1 MRNKSLLDPALFSSN
16 NEIMITF
23 DRTIFKII
31 GSDESILYETI
42 KNFIIDNDK
51 HFIYICNI
59 LCLNNNSIKNYLLSR
74 LSQSQID
81 NMAIKSLQYI
91 FKDESI
97 QSLSEFKRHNYSD
110 KMPDYESM
118 HSEIDYIQNKLSRV
132 LLDFFMKYCIGK
144 MAIYILL
151 RQFKGK
157 NVTDISVYVKDYIG
171 FICNL
176 NVIFGHYILI
186 QPTYQIELKDI
197 KETIDNIDNIINA
210 TKIFNHYD
218 ILYSNNMFSNSVL
231 FNNIITSNGLFIIK
245 CNVND
250 NNTTKSLLISVSAYD
265 SYYNTNKI
273 IISIIDEIH
282 PFTLYN
288 LPSHQ
293 FNNILYK
300 RIVNKYN
307 ILNWSTS
314 SKDITCMSHTGDSSL
329 RFIQSTINDLITYK
343 FIQKD
348 EGLKTFIDNEI
359 LSHLKDDNISSLDIV
374 DFTVKENYI
383 SADSDVVSIVSDDE
397 YYYRINIDVKMR
409 NNVKM
414 NIVFDSIFSKKDYIL
429 FRDLDTFGYNVH
441 LSSDK
446 ALFIMSSIVN
456 YIYEHRGEIHQIIED
471 YKKDVLALIDEHP
484 KIYYNGNI
492 YDFFTELQYYYDN
505 ELNTKSILKTEVED
519 IILDSH
525 VKSY

>member
-1 MRNKSLLDPALFSSN
+1 MRNKSLLDPALFGSN

-23 DRTIFKII
+23 DRTISKII
-31 GSDESILYETI
+31 GSDESILYKTI
-42 KNFIIDNDK
+42 KNFIVDNDK
-51 HFIYICNI
+51 YFIYICNI
-59 LCLNNNSIKNYLLSR
+59 LCLNDDIKDYLLSW

-97 QSLSEFKRHNYSD
+97 QSLSEFKKYNYSD

-118 HSEIDYIQNKLSRV
+118 QSEIDYIRNKFSKI

-144 MAIYILL
+144 MATYILL
-151 RQFKGK
+151 KQFKGK

-176 NVIFGHYILI
+176 NLIFGDYMLI
-186 QPTYQIELKDI
+186 QPSYRIEMKDI
-197 KETIDNIDNIINA
+197 KETIDNIDNIINT
-210 TKIFNHYD
+210 TKIFNHYG
-218 ILYSNNMFSNSVL
+218 IHPINTFRHSAL
-231 FNNIITSNGLFIIK
+231 FYNVITSDGLFIIK

-250 NNTTKSLLISVSAYD
+250 NNTIKSLLISAYG
-265 SYYNTNKI
+265 YCKTNKI
-273 IISIIDEIH
+273 IISIIDEAH

-314 SKDITCMSHTGDSSL
+314 SKNITCMSHICDLSL
-329 RFIQSTINDLITYK
+329 QFIRSTINDLITYK

-348 EGLKTFIDNEI
+348 EGLKTFINNEI
-359 LSHLKDDNISSLDIV
+359 LPHLKDNNISSFDIV
-374 DFTVKENYI
+374 DFTVMENYI
-383 SADSDVVSIVSDDE
+383 SPDSNIVSIVFDDE
-397 YYYRINIDVKMR
+397 YYYRINIDVKMH
-409 NNVKM
+409 NNINKM

-429 FRDLDTFGYNVH
+429 FRDLNTFGYNVN

-446 ALFIMSSIVN
+446 VSFIMSSIAN
-456 YIYEHRGEIHQIIED
+456 YIYEHRDEIHQIIEE
-471 YKKDVLALIDEHP
+471 YKKDVLALIDEYP

-505 ELNTKSILKTEVED
+505 EINTKSILKTEVED
-519 IILDSH
+519 IILD
-525 VKSY
+525 